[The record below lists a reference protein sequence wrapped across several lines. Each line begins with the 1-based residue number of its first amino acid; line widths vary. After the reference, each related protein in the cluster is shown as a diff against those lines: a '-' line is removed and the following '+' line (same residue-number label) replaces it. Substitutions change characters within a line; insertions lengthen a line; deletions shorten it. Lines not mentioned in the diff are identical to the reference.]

1 MLTPREMATGGA
13 SWLNT
18 VLQSG
23 IVAGGVHNVGRYVYH
38 DYCTE
43 LYGRYSSITIDWLK
57 AVVKRCINPEILPKV
72 SPGDVFDLQVACAGG
87 NALTSL
93 EIYFRDAWWF

>member
-1 MLTPREMATGGA
+1 MLSARARLMGGA
-13 SWLNT
+13 SWLNGA
-18 VLQSG
+18 LQSG
-23 IVAGGVHNVGRYVYH
+23 FSAGGLHHTGRTIYY

-43 LYGRYSSITIDWLK
+43 LYGNYCSITIDWLK
-57 AVVKRCINPEILPKV
+57 AVVKRCINPDILPKV
-72 SPGDVFDLQVACAGG
+72 SPGDVFDLQVASAGG